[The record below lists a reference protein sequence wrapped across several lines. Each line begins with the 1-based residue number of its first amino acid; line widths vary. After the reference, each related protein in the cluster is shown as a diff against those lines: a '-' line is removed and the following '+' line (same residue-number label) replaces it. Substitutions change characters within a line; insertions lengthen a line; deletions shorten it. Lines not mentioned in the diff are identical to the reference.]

1 MAQRRDRS
9 PPTSVAGSIPERA
22 ARSFFEGPE
31 TFSDPGPISRKLR
44 KLSGPGKPFL
54 IVCILKTKKYIGMKL
69 CMKGNF
75 VRIKNMSKEQLCK
88 LKV

>member
-1 MAQRRDRS
+1 M
-9 PPTSVAGSIPERA
+9 TSQARKVFGAFEKRA
-22 ARSFFEGPE
+22 
-31 TFSDPGPISRKLR
+31 
-44 KLSGPGKPFL
+44 PGKPFL
-54 IVCILKTKKYIGMKL
+54 IVCILKTKTYMGMKL